1 MILDMGNRLGAGA
14 VVLALAVLVGCQ
26 AEEETTSAAAAASA
40 EAEPATLGSMD
51 EQYAWVGDLG
61 DRDALPGKPLYIE
74 HCAGCHEAQVYKAP
88 HTTWLELMSPQVLYR
103 SITEGIMQSQAAHLS
118 DGDKQHIVEY
128 ITQMR
133 LGDPA
138 AGPEVAWCDASAS
151 LFTSLEERQLTGWG
165 HDTRRY
171 VSSEAAGFDRSGS
184 FARP

>member
-1 MILDMGNRLGAGA
+1 MIFDMGKRFGAGA
-14 VVLALAVLVGCQ
+14 VVLAVAVLIGCE
-26 AEEETTSAAAAASA
+26 AKEHATSAAADATAAADVTA
-40 EAEPATLGSMD
+40 EAKPATLGSMD

-61 DRDALPGKPLYIE
+61 ERDALPGKPLYIE

-133 LGDPA
+133 LGDPD
-138 AGPEVAWCDASAS
+138 AGPKWRGAKAQQVYSARS
-151 LFTSLEERQLTGWG
+151 
-165 HDTRRY
+165 TRI
-171 VSSEAAGFDRSGS
+171 S
-184 FARP
+184 